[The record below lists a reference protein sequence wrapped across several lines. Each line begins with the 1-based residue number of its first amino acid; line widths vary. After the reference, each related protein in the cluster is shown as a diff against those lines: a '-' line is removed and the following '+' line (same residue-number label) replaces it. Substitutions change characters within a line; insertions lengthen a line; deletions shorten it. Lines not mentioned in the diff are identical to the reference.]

1 MGIDWEGLIE
11 PDAGHFPVACGG
23 VFSGGARRAF
33 AVAAGWVSGRSEM
46 VERFD
51 IREAEADEIRQMQRA
66 RAGDVSERV
75 AAYVAVVGGVR
86 EFADADAIEDDP
98 DYAREVRSAL
108 PHLSLPPDLRR
119 SKN

>member
-1 MGIDWEGLIE
+1 MPEAGLLARVRRPIWRSNSAISGWRKTVGIDWEGLIE

-66 RAGDVSERV
+66 RAGDVS
-75 AAYVAVVGGVR
+75 
-86 EFADADAIEDDP
+86 
-98 DYAREVRSAL
+98 
-108 PHLSLPPDLRR
+108 
-119 SKN
+119 